1 MKLHTLAAAA
11 ALSFAFAGTAFAE
24 GAVSAT
30 LSQPVTKTV
39 SIVAEGAIFNCAGS
53 SCYAAEAPTRANST
67 LACKAVV
74 KKVGP
79 VTTFGAGNKTLSA
92 ADLAKCNGVAASTM
106 TAAR

>member
-1 MKLHTLAAAA
+1 MKLQMIAAAA
-11 ALSFAFAGTAFAE
+11 ALSFAFAGSAFAE

-30 LSQPVTKTV
+30 LSAPAPKAVK
-39 SIVAEGAIFNCAGS
+39 IVAEGAIFDCAGT
-53 SCYAAEAPTRANST
+53 SCLAAEAPTRANSV

-79 VTTFGAGNKTLSA
+79 VASFGAGNKTLSA
-92 ADLAKCNGVAASTM
+92 DQLAKCNGVASTQ